1 MRMKK
6 IIRKIVFVL
15 SILLCVSKV
24 LAQNNSYKTEIT
36 EYLNKPSVFNDSLYL
51 DVKSSTLLVEL
62 RKTISIEKF
71 DIHLLNAGIFYY
83 TNEYRIKKNKAVLQ
97 FSAELRDAALYHA
110 LQMNV
115 KNFYNHFNP
124 YNKKMKE
131 PYDRMKYFGFSGEY
145 CGENIDKAFMMNYI
159 DGKPYDGD
167 FKTKQFYYITDKKES
182 ITFFTY
188 QELAQNIVDDWIA
201 SKPHQKNMLD
211 ANYLYLGCAVMIDNK
226 SLITRDLPRIYAV
239 QNFGGEKGN
248 NPYSK

>member
-15 SILLCVSKV
+15 SILLCVSSV

-51 DVKSSTLLVEL
+51 DVKSRTLLIEL
-62 RKTISIEKF
+62 SKTISIEKF

-124 YNKKMKE
+124 
-131 PYDRMKYFGFSGEY
+131 
-145 CGENIDKAFMMNYI
+145 
-159 DGKPYDGD
+159 
-167 FKTKQFYYITDKKES
+167 
-182 ITFFTY
+182 
-188 QELAQNIVDDWIA
+188 
-201 SKPHQKNMLD
+201 
-211 ANYLYLGCAVMIDNK
+211 
-226 SLITRDLPRIYAV
+226 
-239 QNFGGEKGN
+239 
-248 NPYSK
+248 